1 MTLSGA
7 DEQRPVF
14 LTAEW
19 RSLALLNFVIG
30 PAALGPL
37 VPMGTELD
45 LFDGQALV
53 SLVGFLFQKTR
64 VRGIAVPFHQ
74 DFEEINLRF
83 YVKRDVHG
91 QLRRGVVF
99 VKEVVPKSAIAWVAR
114 TLYGENY
121 IALPMRHD
129 VAPGG
134 HAEYACQM
142 NGRWNAFRV
151 SVEGKPSALAAGSL
165 EHFILEH
172 YWGYARQR
180 DGGTMEYQVE
190 HPAWRTWQVKSAT
203 MEFDAA
209 ALYGDRFASALSA
222 PIQSAV
228 LAEGSPVT
236 VRGGARLPNRNGGL

>member
-1 MTLSGA
+1 MIPTGA
-7 DEQRPVF
+7 DGQRPVF

-19 RSLALLNFVIG
+19 RSLALLNFAIDPTV
-30 PAALGPL
+30 LRPL
-37 VPMGTELD
+37 VPDGTEFD
-45 LFDGQALV
+45 LFEGQALI

-83 YVKRDVHG
+83 YVKRDVG
-91 QLRRGVVF
+91 RQLRRGVVF
-99 VKEVVPKSAIAWVAR
+99 VKEAVPKAAIAWVAR
-114 TLYGENY
+114 TFYGENY
-121 IALPMRHD
+121 VALPVRHD
-129 VAPGG
+129 VGSG
-134 HAEYACQM
+134 SHAEYACQI
-142 NGRWNAFRV
+142 NGSWNSFRV
-151 SVEGKPSALAAGSL
+151 NVEGKPNAPEAGSL

-190 HPAWRTWQVKSAT
+190 HPAWRTWPVKSAT

-222 PIQSAV
+222 PIHSAV

-236 VRGGARLPNRNGGL
+236 VRSGARLPNRNGGL